1 MGEINA
7 AYPVLFNAGGM
18 EGDAVDGEDEGGGE
32 DGQDSGGFGRRWGWV
47 SCVDAVSETCR
58 CPWSEVWAI
67 GAVEFL
73 NLLCYR
79 RDRAERDRRALE
91 EWKRRH

>member
-32 DGQDSGGFGRRWGWV
+32 DGADAGGFGRKWGWV

-58 CPWSEVWAI
+58 CPWSEVWGM